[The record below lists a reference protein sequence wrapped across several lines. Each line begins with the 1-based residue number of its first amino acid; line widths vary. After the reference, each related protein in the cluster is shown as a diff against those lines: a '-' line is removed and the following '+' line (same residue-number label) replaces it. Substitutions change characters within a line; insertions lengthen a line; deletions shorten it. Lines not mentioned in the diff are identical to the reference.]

1 MTERDLSR
9 LAAMNEFVGYLHD
22 WVMPT
27 AFALLPGTMGTRE
40 AKALL
45 IAIGLQ
51 ESGFAH
57 RRQVGGPARGFWQFE
72 QGGGV
77 AGVLRH
83 PVAGPMIKQVCRLL
97 QYEQEPV
104 ACYVAIEHN
113 DVLAVCF
120 ARLLMWVDRRALPS
134 PMEAQKG
141 WDIYVDNWRPGKPH
155 RHTWDDYFDEG
166 WRVVQGV

>member
-1 MTERDLSR
+1 
-9 LAAMNEFVGYLHD
+9 MNEYVGYLHD
-22 WVMPT
+22 WIIPA

-51 ESGFAH
+51 ESAFTQ
-57 RRQVGGPARGFWQFE
+57 RQQVGGPARGFWQFE

-77 AGVLRH
+77 TGVLTH
-83 PVAGPMIKQVCRLL
+83 PVSGPLIKPICRLL
-97 QYEQEPV
+97 QYDPKPSICH
-104 ACYVAIEHN
+104 AAIEHN

-120 ARLLMWVDRRALPS
+120 ARLLLWVDRRALS
-134 PMEAQKG
+134 TPMEVHKG
-141 WDIYVDNWRPGKPH
+141 WSLYVDNWRPGKPH
-155 RHTWDDYFDEG
+155 RTTWDGYFAEA